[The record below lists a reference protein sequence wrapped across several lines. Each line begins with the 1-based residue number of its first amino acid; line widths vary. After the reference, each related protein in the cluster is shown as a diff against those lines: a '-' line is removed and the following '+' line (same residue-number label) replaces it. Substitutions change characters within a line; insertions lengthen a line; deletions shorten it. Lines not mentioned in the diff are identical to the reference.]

1 MTLKRI
7 RIAGLA
13 ALLVGVAWTAL
24 SFWQRMPASPPP
36 GNPEDG
42 TGAFYSASS
51 VDVTLPIWSSLLG
64 FTLFLVTT
72 TLMIFGGLNR
82 PGTHN

>member
-42 TGAFYSASS
+42 TGAFYWLA
-51 VDVTLPIWSSLLG
+51 VLT
-64 FTLFLVTT
+64 
-72 TLMIFGGLNR
+72 
-82 PGTHN
+82 